1 MRLGH
6 FTLCGDL
13 VESLKSAS
21 SLRDSMEFAWNRHNT
36 VIARFCGISGI
47 FL

>member
-21 SLRDSMEFAWNRHNT
+21 PLRDSMEFAWNRHCETIRKDWRGNP
-36 VIARFCGISGI
+36 
-47 FL
+47 